1 MIDCAA
7 PFLPFSS
14 RVYIDL
20 ESCLCRQFS
29 RATLVNDSQSWRW
42 ILLSVAVSEHFAEY
56 PPTKQELSTERIF
69 PLLFPFRRPCEIS
82 RRPLTDVSA
91 SSQSVYSYPSLT
103 DISYSRLI
111 GYMAKTLA
119 SPSPKHDIH

>member
-20 ESCLCRQFS
+20 DCLCRQFS

-42 ILLSVAVSEHFAEY
+42 ILLSVAVSNSQPSASFLSYSLFAAPEG
-56 PPTKQELSTERIF
+56 
-69 PLLFPFRRPCEIS
+69 
-82 RRPLTDVSA
+82 PLTDVSA